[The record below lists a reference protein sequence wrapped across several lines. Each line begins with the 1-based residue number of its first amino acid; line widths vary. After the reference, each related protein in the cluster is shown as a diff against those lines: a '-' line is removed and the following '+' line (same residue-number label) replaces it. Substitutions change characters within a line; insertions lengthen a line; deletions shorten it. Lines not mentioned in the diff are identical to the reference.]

1 MNNTTTKPTALD
13 YLAQE
18 VARLAATNAVLQE
31 AYQQQADKITELE
44 QQLEELTAPTGG
56 KS

>member
-1 MNNTTTKPTALD
+1 MNNTNPTALD

-18 VARLAATNAVLQE
+18 VARLATTNAILQE

-44 QQLEELTAPTGG
+44 KQLEELTAPTGG